1 MQLNT
6 DIKYECIYYEL
17 HSKLIKILTQTTNYL
32 KIPNIP
38 SQKSLNEVK
47 EKSTQLEVIHYLRG
61 GRGPNAVA
69 VKEKSTQ

>member
-1 MQLNT
+1 M
-6 DIKYECIYYEL
+6 D
-17 HSKLIKILTQTTNYL
+17 YL

-38 SQKSLNEVK
+38 NQKSLNEVK

-69 VKEKSTQ
+69 VEEKSTQ